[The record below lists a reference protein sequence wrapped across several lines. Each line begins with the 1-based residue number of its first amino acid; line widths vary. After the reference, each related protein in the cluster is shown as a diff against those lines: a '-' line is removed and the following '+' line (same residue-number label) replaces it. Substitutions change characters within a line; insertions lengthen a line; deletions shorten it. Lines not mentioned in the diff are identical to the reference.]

1 MRESEIQSEI
11 DKIFEFYRISEDI
24 KEYIL
29 DEVEKLETIEKIKL
43 RQIQEKESEQIG
55 GNVAAALLTSVPL
68 AALGEIAF
76 VATGISFISNVF
88 TSDYN

>member
-29 DEVEKLETIEKIKL
+29 DEVERLEKIEKIKL
-43 RQIQEKESEQIG
+43 RKIQEKESEQIG
-55 GNVAAALLTSVPL
+55 GNVAAALLTSIPL

-76 VATGISFISNVF
+76 AAAGVTLISNVLN
-88 TSDYN
+88 SDYD

>member
-1 MRESEIQSEI
+1 MREIEI
-11 DKIFEFYRISEDI
+11 DKIFEFYELPEDI

-29 DEVEKLETIEKIKL
+29 DEVERLEKIEKIKL
-43 RQIQEKESEQIG
+43 RKIQEKESEQIG
-55 GNVAAALLTSVPL
+55 GSVAAALLTSVPL

-76 VATGISFISNVF
+76 VATGISFISNVL

>member
-1 MRESEIQSEI
+1 MRESVI
-11 DKIFEFYRISEDI
+11 DKIFDFYQLPEDI

-29 DEVEKLETIEKIKL
+29 DEVERLETIQKIKL

-88 TSDYN
+88 TSY

>member
-1 MRESEIQSEI
+1 MRESQIQSEI
-11 DKIFEFYRISEDI
+11 DKIFDFYEIPEDI

-29 DEVEKLETIEKIKL
+29 DEVERLETIQKIKL

-55 GNVAAALLTSVPL
+55 GSVATALLTSVPL
-68 AALGEIAF
+68 AALGEFAF
-76 VATGISFISNVF
+76 VAAGVTFISNVF

>member
-1 MRESEIQSEI
+1 MREIQIQSEI
-11 DKIFEFYRISEDI
+11 DKIFNFYELPEDI

-43 RQIQEKESEQIG
+43 RQKQEKESEQIG

-76 VATGISFISNVF
+76 VATGISFISNVL